1 MTKINDL
8 WLYDQAE
15 QEVAKIDSRLKS
27 TPNRARL
34 NKLHS
39 LKRAAV
45 RRNKYFQAD
54 RRTWRAHRKAISPMS
69 RA

>member
-34 NKLHS
+34 NKLT
-39 LKRAAV
+39 A
-45 RRNKYFQAD
+45 F
-54 RRTWRAHRKAISPMS
+54 
-69 RA
+69 

>member
-27 TPNRARL
+27 IPNRARL
-34 NKLHS
+34 N
-39 LKRAAV
+39 
-45 RRNKYFQAD
+45 
-54 RRTWRAHRKAISPMS
+54 
-69 RA
+69 